1 MPLAVLLDA
10 RVTLRHAYAEMN
22 PTRSSELQ
30 IGEPVTEI
38 ELERPAQED
47 CACKEG
53 MFPKASR
60 RQILRGGGLVTAAAA
75 TALLPKRALAA
86 DDDMA
91 GSWTIPGEIARSDY
105 GTRSKYETVMRSA
118 TTGTGALTPLQSLWG
133 IITPS
138 GLHFER
144 HHNGVPTIDP
154 AQHRLLIHGLVDRPM
169 KYSVADLKRF
179 PSISRTI
186 FIECSG
192 NSNEASR
199 SAAPKTAQAAHGLT
213 SASEWTGVRV
223 STLMSEV
230 GVKDSAAWVLAEG
243 ADGAMLSRSVP
254 IDKIMDDAFV
264 AYAQNGEAIRPENGY
279 PMRLILPGW
288 EGNINVKWLRRLKIG
303 DKPFMTRE
311 ETSKYTDLI
320 TLTGKARQFTWVMEA
335 KSLITFPS
343 GDMQLPGKGFYEVT
357 GIAWSGRAPIERVE
371 ISTDGGKSW
380 ALAALQEPV
389 LPKAHVRFRYP
400 WHWDGSE
407 TIIESRATDQT
418 GYVQPTKAFLTAHE
432 GVGPTYHYNGIQ
444 SWKVSP
450 DGSVSNVLNPLNT

>member
-1 MPLAVLLDA
+1 MDRTA
-10 RVTLRHAYAEMN
+10 
-22 PTRSSELQ
+22 ELQ
-30 IGEPVTEI
+30 IGEPVTEAD
-38 ELERPAQED
+38 LERPPAED
-47 CACKEG
+47 CPCKEG

-60 RQILRGGGLVTAAAA
+60 RQILRGGGLITAAAA
-75 TALLPKRALAA
+75 SVLLPRRALAA
-86 DDDMA
+86 DA
-91 GSWTIPGEIARSDY
+91 VEASWTMPGQIAKSDY
-105 GTRSKYETVMRSA
+105 GTRSSFETVVREA
-118 TTGTGALTPLQSLWG
+118 TPAGTDALTPLQSLWG
-133 IITPS
+133 IITPT

-179 PSISRTI
+179 PSISRTL

-192 NSNEASR
+192 NSGGTAR

-213 SASEWTGVRV
+213 STSEWTGVRV
-223 STLMSEV
+223 STLMSAV
-230 GVKDSAAWVLAEG
+230 GIKDSAAWVLAEG

-311 ETSKYTDLI
+311 ETGKYTDLI

-343 GDMQLPGKGFYEVT
+343 GDMQLPGKGFYEIT

-371 ISTDGGKSW
+371 ISTDGGKNW
-380 ALAALQEPV
+380 ALAALQEPI

-400 WHWDGSE
+400 WFWDGRE
-407 TIIESRATDQT
+407 TVIESRATDQT

-444 SWKVSP
+444 SWKISA
-450 DGSVSNVLNPLNT
+450 DGSVSNVLNA

>member
-1 MPLAVLLDA
+1 MD
-10 RVTLRHAYAEMN
+10 RTG
-22 PTRSSELQ
+22 SEFQ
-30 IGEPVTEI
+30 IGEPLTEAD
-38 ELERPAQED
+38 LARPPQED
-47 CACKEG
+47 CPCKEG
-53 MFPKASR
+53 MFPTANR
-60 RQILRGGGLVTAAAA
+60 RQILKGSGLVTAAAA
-75 TALLPKRALAA
+75 GLLPARALAA
-86 DDDMA
+86 DGDA
-91 GSWTIPGEIARSDY
+91 SWTVPGQLAKSDY
-105 GTRSKYETVMRSA
+105 GTRSQFETVVREAMP
-118 TTGTGALTPLQSLWG
+118 TGSDALTPLQSLWG

-154 AQHRLLIHGLVDRPM
+154 AQHRLLIHGMVDRPM

-179 PSISRTI
+179 PSVSRTL
-186 FIECSG
+186 FMECSG
-192 NSNEASR
+192 NSNAASK

-213 SASEWTGVRV
+213 STSEWTGVRL

-230 GVKDSAAWVLAEG
+230 GVKDGAAWVLAEG
-243 ADGAMLSRSVP
+243 ADAAMLSRSVP

-279 PMRLILPGW
+279 PMRLVLPGW
-288 EGNINVKWLRRLKIG
+288 EGNINIKWLRRLKIG

-343 GDMQLPGKGFYEVT
+343 GDMQLSGPGFYEVT

-371 ISTDGGKSW
+371 ISTDSGKSW
-380 ALAALQEPV
+380 ALASLQEPV
-389 LPKAHVRFRYP
+389 LPKAHVRFRFP
-400 WHWDGSE
+400 WHWDGRE
-407 TIIESRATDQT
+407 TVIESRATDQT
-418 GYVQPTKAFLTAHE
+418 GYVQPTKAFLIANE

-444 SWKVSP
+444 SWKIAA
-450 DGSVSNVLNPLNT
+450 DGSVSNVLNG

>member
-1 MPLAVLLDA
+1 MEKQDQVF
-10 RVTLRHAYAEMN
+10 E
-22 PTRSSELQ
+22 
-30 IGEPVTEI
+30 IGQAAI
-38 ELERPAQED
+38 ENDVEQLENKNCP
-47 CACKEG
+47 CKEG
-53 MFPKASR
+53 MFPKANR
-60 RQILRGGGLVTAAAA
+60 RQILRGSGLLTGAVAI
-75 TALLPKRALAA
+75 LPVGRALGDAPVEA
-86 DDDMA
+86 P
-91 GSWTIPGEIARSDY
+91 WTLPGQIAKSNYGGRSE
-105 GTRSKYETVMRSA
+105 YETVVRLA
-118 TTGTGALTPLQSLWG
+118 TGGAGALTPLQSLSG

-154 AQHRLLIHGLVDRPM
+154 AQHRLLIHGMVERPM

-179 PSISRTI
+179 PSISRTL

-213 SASEWTGVRV
+213 STSEWTGVRV
-223 STLMSEV
+223 STLMSAV
-230 GVKDSAAWVLAEG
+230 GIKDGAAWVLAEG
-243 ADGAMLSRSVP
+243 ADGALLSRSVP

-311 ETSKYTDLI
+311 ETAKYTDLI
-320 TLTGKARQFTWVMEA
+320 TLTGKARQFSRVMEA

-343 GDMQLPGKGFYEVT
+343 GDMQLPGSGFYEIT

-371 ISTDGGKSW
+371 ISTNGGKTW
-380 ALAALQEPV
+380 ALAALQEPI

-400 WHWDGSE
+400 WLWDGSE

-444 SWKVSP
+444 SWKIFRRRERLQHSRCMNCASISAALWR
-450 DGSVSNVLNPLNT
+450 GM

>member
-1 MPLAVLLDA
+1 MD
-10 RVTLRHAYAEMN
+10 RTDNM
-22 PTRSSELQ
+22 LQ
-30 IGEPVTEI
+30 IGEPATEAEI
-38 ELERPAQED
+38 EGRLQED
-47 CACKEG
+47 CPCREG
-53 MFPKASR
+53 MFPRANR
-60 RQILRGGGLVTAAAA
+60 RQILRGSSLITAAAA
-75 TALLPKRALAA
+75 GLVPARAFAA
-86 DDDMA
+86 DVDD
-91 GSWTIPGEIARSDY
+91 SWTVPGQLAKSDY
-105 GTRSKYETVMRSA
+105 GTRSQFETVVRQA
-118 TTGTGALTPLQSLWG
+118 TPTGSDALTPLQSLWG

-154 AQHRLLIHGLVDRPM
+154 AQHRLLIHGMVDRPM

-179 PSISRTI
+179 PSVSRTI

-192 NSNEASR
+192 NSNAASK
-199 SAAPKTAQAAHGLT
+199 SAAPKTAQAGHGLT
-213 SASEWTGVRV
+213 STSEWTGVPM

-230 GVKDSAAWVLAEG
+230 GVKDGAAWVLAEG
-243 ADGAMLSRSVP
+243 ADAAMLSRSVP

-279 PMRLILPGW
+279 PLRLILPGW
-288 EGNINVKWLRRLKIG
+288 EGNINIKWLRRLKVG

-320 TLTGKARQFTWVMEA
+320 TLTGKARQFSWVMEA

-343 GDMQLPGKGFYEVT
+343 GDMQLPGRGFYEIT

-418 GYVQPTKAFLTAHE
+418 GYVQPTKAFLIAHE

-444 SWKVSP
+444 SWKISP
-450 DGSVSNVLNPLNT
+450 DGSVSNVLNG

>member
-223 STLMSEV
+223 STLMNEV

-320 TLTGKARQFTWVMEA
+320 TLTGKARKFTWVMEA

-444 SWKVSP
+444 SWKISP
-450 DGSVSNVLNPLNT
+450 DGSVANVLNTLNT

>member
-1 MPLAVLLDA
+1 MG
-10 RVTLRHAYAEMN
+10 
-22 PTRSSELQ
+22 PTRGRELQ

-38 ELERPAQED
+38 ELERSAQED

-53 MFPKASR
+53 MFPTASR
-60 RQILRGGGLVTAAAA
+60 RQILRGGGLISAAAA
-75 TALLPKRALAA
+75 TLMLPKPALAA

-91 GSWTIPGEIARSDY
+91 GSWTIPGELAKSDY
-105 GTRSKYETVMRSA
+105 GSRSKYETVTRLA

-192 NSNEASR
+192 NSNEASK

-213 SASEWTGVRV
+213 STSEWTGVRV
-223 STLMSEV
+223 STLISEV
-230 GVKDSAAWVLAEG
+230 GVKDSAAWILAEG

-264 AYAQNGEAIRPENGY
+264 AYAQNGEAIRPGNGY

-288 EGNINVKWLRRLKIG
+288 EGNINVKWLRRLKVG

-343 GDMQLPGKGFYEVT
+343 GDMQLPGKGFYEIT

-444 SWKVSP
+444 SWKVSL
-450 DGSVSNVLNPLNT
+450 DGSIANVLNTLNM

>member
-1 MPLAVLLDA
+1 MDRAL
-10 RVTLRHAYAEMN
+10 
-22 PTRSSELQ
+22 EL
-30 IGEPVTEI
+30 IGEPMTETDP
-38 ELERPAQED
+38 ERPAEED
-47 CACKEG
+47 CPCKEG

-60 RQILRGGGLVTAAAA
+60 RQILRGGGLITAAAA
-75 TALLPKRALAA
+75 SALLPRRALAA

-91 GSWTIPGEIARSDY
+91 GSWTLPGQIAKSDY
-105 GTRSKYETVMRSA
+105 GARSQFETVMRLASA
-118 TTGTGALTPLQSLWG
+118 GGTGALTPLQSVWG

-144 HHNGVPTIDP
+144 HHNGVPNIDP
-154 AQHRLLIHGLVDRPM
+154 AQHRLLIHGMVDRPM

-179 PSISRTI
+179 PSVSRTI

-213 SASEWTGVRV
+213 STSEWTGVRV

-230 GVKDSAAWVLAEG
+230 GIKDSAAWVLAEG

-343 GDMQLPGKGFYEVT
+343 GDMQLPGKGFYEIT

-380 ALAALQEPV
+380 ALASLQEPV

-400 WHWDGSE
+400 WNWDGSE
-407 TIIESRATDQT
+407 AIIESRATDQT

-444 SWKVSP
+444 SWKIAA
-450 DGSVSNVLNPLNT
+450 DGSVSNVLLT

>member
-1 MPLAVLLDA
+1 MD
-10 RVTLRHAYAEMN
+10 RTD
-22 PTRSSELQ
+22 ELQ
-30 IGEPVTEI
+30 IGERVSEADLARA
-38 ELERPAQED
+38 LEED
-47 CACKEG
+47 CPCKEG

-60 RQILRGGGLVTAAAA
+60 RQILRGGGLITAAAA
-75 TALLPKRALAA
+75 SVLLPRRALAA
-86 DDDMA
+86 DSADA
-91 GSWTIPGEIARSDY
+91 SWTVPGQIAKSDY
-105 GTRSKYETVMRSA
+105 GTRSSFETVVREA
-118 TTGTGALTPLQSLWG
+118 TPAGTDALTPLQSLWG
-133 IITPS
+133 IITPT

-144 HHNGVPTIDP
+144 HHNGVPAIDP

-179 PSISRTI
+179 PSISRTL

-192 NSNEASR
+192 NSGGAAR
-199 SAAPKTAQAAHGLT
+199 SAALKTAQATHGLT
-213 SASEWTGVRV
+213 STSEWTGVRV
-223 STLMSEV
+223 STLMSAV
-230 GVKDSAAWVLAEG
+230 GIKDSAAWVLAEG

-311 ETSKYTDLI
+311 ETGKYTDLI

-343 GDMQLPGKGFYEVT
+343 GDMQLPGKGFYEIT

-371 ISTDGGKSW
+371 ISTDGGKNW

-389 LPKAHVRFRYP
+389 LPKAHTRFRYP
-400 WHWDGSE
+400 WVWDGRE

-444 SWKVSP
+444 SWKISA
-450 DGSVSNVLNPLNT
+450 DGSVSNVLNA

>member
-1 MPLAVLLDA
+1 MEKQDQVF
-10 RVTLRHAYAEMN
+10 E
-22 PTRSSELQ
+22 
-30 IGEPVTEI
+30 IGQAAI
-38 ELERPAQED
+38 ENDVEQLENKNCP
-47 CACKEG
+47 CKEG
-53 MFPKASR
+53 MFPKANR
-60 RQILRGGGLVTAAAA
+60 RQILRGSGLLTGAVAI
-75 TALLPKRALAA
+75 LPVGRALGDAPVEA
-86 DDDMA
+86 P
-91 GSWTIPGEIARSDY
+91 WTLPGQIAKSDY
-105 GTRSKYETVMRSA
+105 GGRSEYETIVRLA
-118 TTGTGALTPLQSLWG
+118 TGGAGALTPLQSLSG

-154 AQHRLLIHGLVDRPM
+154 AQHRLLIHGMVERPM

-179 PSISRTI
+179 PSISRTL

-192 NSNEASR
+192 NSNEAWR

-213 SASEWTGVRV
+213 STSEWTGVRV
-223 STLMSEV
+223 STLMSAV
-230 GVKDSAAWVLAEG
+230 GIKDGAAWVLAEG
-243 ADGAMLSRSVP
+243 ADGALLSRSVP

-288 EGNINVKWLRRLKIG
+288 EGNINVKWLRRLKLG

-311 ETSKYTDLI
+311 ETGKYTDLI
-320 TLTGKARQFTWVMEA
+320 TLTGKARQFSWVMEA

-343 GDMQLPGKGFYEVT
+343 GDMRLPGKGLYEIT

-371 ISTDGGKSW
+371 ISTDGGKTW
-380 ALAALQEPV
+380 TLAALQEPI

-400 WHWDGSE
+400 WFWDGSE

-444 SWKVSP
+444 SWKISAN
-450 DGSVSNVLNPLNT
+450 GSVSNILAA

>member
-1 MPLAVLLDA
+1 MDRAL
-10 RVTLRHAYAEMN
+10 
-22 PTRSSELQ
+22 EL
-30 IGEPVTEI
+30 IGEPMTETD
-38 ELERPAQED
+38 LERPAEED
-47 CACKEG
+47 CPCKEG

-60 RQILRGGGLVTAAAA
+60 RQILRGGGLITAAAA
-75 TALLPKRALAA
+75 SALLPRRALAA

-91 GSWTIPGEIARSDY
+91 GSWTLPGQIAKSDY
-105 GTRSKYETVMRSA
+105 GARSQFETVMRLASA
-118 TTGTGALTPLQSLWG
+118 GGTGALTPLQSVWG

-144 HHNGVPTIDP
+144 HHNGVPNIDP
-154 AQHRLLIHGLVDRPM
+154 AQHRLLIHGMVDRPM

-179 PSISRTI
+179 PSVSRTI

-213 SASEWTGVRV
+213 STSEWTGVRV

-230 GVKDSAAWVLAEG
+230 GIKDSAAWVLAEG

-343 GDMQLPGKGFYEVT
+343 GDMQLPGKGFYEIT

-380 ALAALQEPV
+380 ALASLQEPV

-400 WHWDGSE
+400 WNWDGSE
-407 TIIESRATDQT
+407 AIIESRATDQT

-444 SWKVSP
+444 SWKIAA
-450 DGSVSNVLNPLNT
+450 DGSVSNVLLT

>member
-1 MPLAVLLDA
+1 MGKHMDRAQ
-10 RVTLRHAYAEMN
+10 
-22 PTRSSELQ
+22 EL
-30 IGEPVTEI
+30 IGEPMTEAD
-38 ELERPAQED
+38 LERPAQED
-47 CACKEG
+47 CPCKEG

-60 RQILRGGGLVTAAAA
+60 RQILRGGGLLTAAAA
-75 TALLPKRALAA
+75 SVLLPKRALAA
-86 DDDMA
+86 DDDM
-91 GSWTIPGEIARSDY
+91 GSWTVPGQIAKSDY
-105 GTRSKYETVMRSA
+105 GTRSQFEKVVREA
-118 TTGTGALTPLQSLWG
+118 TPAGTDALTPLQSLWG

-138 GLHFER
+138 SLHFER

-154 AQHRLLIHGLVDRPM
+154 AQHRLIIHGMVDQPM

-179 PSISRTI
+179 PSVSRTI

-192 NSNEASR
+192 NSGGTSR
-199 SAAPKTAQAAHGLT
+199 SATPKTAQAAHGLT
-213 SASEWTGVRV
+213 STSEWTGVRV

-230 GVKDSAAWVLAEG
+230 GVKDGAAWVLAEG

-311 ETSKYTDLI
+311 ETGKYTDLI

-335 KSLITFPS
+335 KSVITFPS
-343 GDMQLPGKGFYEVT
+343 GDMQLPGKGFYEIT

-380 ALAALQEPV
+380 ALALLQEPV

-400 WHWDGSE
+400 WQWDGTE
-407 TIIESRATDQT
+407 AIIESRATDQT
-418 GYVQPTKAFLTAHE
+418 GYVQPTKAFLTTHE

-444 SWKVSP
+444 SWKIAA
-450 DGSVSNVLNPLNT
+450 DGRVSNVLLT

>member
-1 MPLAVLLDA
+1 MDRA
-10 RVTLRHAYAEMN
+10 RSN
-22 PTRSSELQ
+22 GPP
-30 IGEPVTEI
+30 IGELTTEDEI
-38 ELERPAQED
+38 GRSEQED
-47 CACKEG
+47 CPCKKG
-53 MFPKASR
+53 MFPKSSR
-60 RQILRGGGLVTAAAA
+60 RQILRGGGLITAAAA
-75 TALLPKRALAA
+75 SAFLPRRALAA
-86 DDDMA
+86 DAGDDA
-91 GSWTIPGEIARSDY
+91 SWTVPGQIAKSDY
-105 GTRSKYETVMRSA
+105 GSRSSFEKVVREA
-118 TTGTGALTPLQSLWG
+118 TPAGTDALTPLQSLWG

-144 HHNGVPTIDP
+144 HHNGVPSIDP
-154 AQHRLLIHGLVDRPM
+154 AQHRLIIHGMVDRPM
-169 KYSVADLKRF
+169 KYSVADLQRF
-179 PSISRTI
+179 PSVSRTI

-192 NSNEASR
+192 NSNAASR

-213 SASEWTGVRV
+213 STSEWTGVRLT
-223 STLMSEV
+223 TLMSEV
-230 GVKDSAAWVLAEG
+230 GVKGAAWVLAEG

-254 IDKIMDDAFV
+254 IDKIMDDAFI

-288 EGNINVKWLRRLKIG
+288 EGNTNIKWLRRLKVG

-335 KSLITFPS
+335 KSVITFPS
-343 GDMQLPGKGFYEVT
+343 GDMHLPGKGFYEIS

-371 ISTDGGKSW
+371 VSTDGGKNW
-380 ALAALQEPV
+380 GLASLQEPV

-400 WHWDGSE
+400 WHWDGGA

-418 GYVQPTKAFLTAHE
+418 GYVQPTKAFLTATE

-444 SWKVSP
+444 SWKISP
-450 DGSVSNVLNPLNT
+450 DGSVANVLNT

>member
-1 MPLAVLLDA
+1 MDRA
-10 RVTLRHAYAEMN
+10 HA
-22 PTRSSELQ
+22 P
-30 IGEPVTEI
+30 IGEPMTEAD
-38 ELERPAQED
+38 LERPAKED
-47 CACKEG
+47 CPCKEG

-60 RQILRGGGLVTAAAA
+60 RQFLRGGGLLTAAAA
-75 TALLPKRALAA
+75 SALLPKRALAA
-86 DDDMA
+86 DDDTV
-91 GSWTIPGEIARSDY
+91 GSWTVPGQIAKSDY
-105 GTRSKYETVMRSA
+105 GTRSQFETVMREA
-118 TTGTGALTPLQSLWG
+118 TPAGTDALTPLQSLWG

-144 HHNGVPTIDP
+144 HHNGVPNIDP
-154 AQHRLLIHGLVDRPM
+154 AQHRLLIHGMVDRPM

-179 PSISRTI
+179 PSVSRTI

-192 NSNEASR
+192 NSGGTAR
-199 SAAPKTAQAAHGLT
+199 SATPKTAQAAHGLT
-213 SASEWTGVRV
+213 STSEWTGVRLT
-223 STLMSEV
+223 TLMSEV
-230 GVKDSAAWVLAEG
+230 GVQDGAAWILGEG

-288 EGNINVKWLRRLKIG
+288 EGNTNIKWLRRLKVG
-303 DKPFMTRE
+303 DRPFMTRE

-343 GDMQLPGKGFYEVT
+343 GGMQLPGKGFYEIS
-357 GIAWSGRAPIERVE
+357 GIAWSGRAPIDRVE

-380 ALAALQEPV
+380 ALASLQEPV

-400 WHWDGSE
+400 WQWDGSE
-407 TIIESRATDQT
+407 AIIESRATDQT
-418 GYVQPTKAFLTAHE
+418 GYVQPTKAFLVAHE

-444 SWKVSP
+444 SWKIAA
-450 DGSVSNVLNPLNT
+450 DGSVSNVLLT